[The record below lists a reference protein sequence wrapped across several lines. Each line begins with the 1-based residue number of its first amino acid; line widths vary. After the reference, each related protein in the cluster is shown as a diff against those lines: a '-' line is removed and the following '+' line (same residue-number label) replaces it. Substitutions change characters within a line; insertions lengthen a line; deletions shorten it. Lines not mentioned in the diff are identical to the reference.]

1 MHPCWHTGDHS
12 ESIMKISIIIADD
25 HPTIIVGISQELSSI
40 RTLDIVGKAK
50 NSTEIIELLSK
61 QPCDI
66 LITDYVMPGG
76 SAGDGMAMLSFLR
89 RRYPDLKII
98 VFTTIENPAIVT
110 EILKLGIG
118 AVLNK
123 VDDVG
128 HLISAVHAVYAG
140 ATYISPQFRSNG
152 QEQNGILASRPAN
165 SSLTRREAEV
175 IRLYVSGLSVNGIA
189 NQLKR
194 TKQTVSSQKSSA
206 MRKLGI
212 SRDAELFRFAYET
225 GLEIAGKPMDFE
237 LSRHKQQSAPESLP
251 AEVQTP
257 RI

>member
-1 MHPCWHTGDHS
+1 
-12 ESIMKISIIIADD
+12 MKINIIVADD
-25 HPTIIVGISQELSSI
+25 HPAVIMGVSHELSTI
-40 RTLDIVGKAK
+40 RTLDIVGTAR

-61 QPCDI
+61 FSCDI

-76 SAGDGMAMLSFLR
+76 SAGDGMAMLSFLQ
-89 RRYPDLKII
+89 RRYPDLGII
-98 VFTTIENPAIVT
+98 VFTTIDNPAIVT
-110 EILKLGIG
+110 EILKLGVSS
-118 AVLNK
+118 VLNK

-140 ATYISPQFRSNG
+140 ATYISPHFKSTAQELSNNASSRS
-152 QEQNGILASRPAN
+152 PN
-165 SSLTRREAEV
+165 STLTRREAEV

-212 SRDAELFRFAYET
+212 TRDADLFRFAYET
-225 GLEIAGKPMDFE
+225 GLAIAGQPTDTDFQGYE
-237 LSRHKQQSAPESLP
+237 QIPSLKETSA
-251 AEVQTP
+251 AT
-257 RI
+257 